1 MAQYETVSIGNLEDY
16 LDIVTPFSQVHWND
30 FVIASGG
37 WEGEDRFI
45 NKRFVPKE
53 EDKEESIYRIE

>member
-30 FVIASGG
+30 FVIESGG